1 MVEGALRFDP
11 SELTADAGEVTFRFD
26 NTEAMAHDFVIERD
40 GERIGGT
47 ALISNE
53 SAELTVELE
62 PGEYTYYCTPHRAAG
77 MTGTLTV
84 S

>member
-1 MVEGALRFDP
+1 VWTWPVELPVDCPPCRSAEQSGALGVFASRVPRSID
-11 SELTADAGEVTFRFD
+11 
-26 NTEAMAHDFVIERD
+26 HRD
-40 GERIGGT
+40 GERVGGS

-53 SAELTVELE
+53 SAVLTVELE
-62 PGEYTYYCTPHRAAG
+62 PGEYTYYSTPHRAAG